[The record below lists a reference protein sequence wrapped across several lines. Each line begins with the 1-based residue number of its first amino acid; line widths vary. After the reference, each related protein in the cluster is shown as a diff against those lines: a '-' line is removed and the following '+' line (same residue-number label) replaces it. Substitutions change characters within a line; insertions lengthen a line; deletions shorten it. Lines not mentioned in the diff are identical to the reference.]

1 MSKPSP
7 RSAIAG
13 QFLEKNSVT
22 TELATF
28 RRVVGILKE
37 KPEALRAIAVK
48 AGITTAAGKLKKA
61 YQNK

>member
-1 MSKPSP
+1 MPKPNP
-7 RSAIAG
+7 RSALAG
-13 QFLEKNSVT
+13 QFLERNSVIK
-22 TELATF
+22 ELATF
-28 RRVVGILKE
+28 RHVVSSLKE